1 MEQNLKKNVEKLLES
16 FSVPDGSTNIVADK
30 NVSAIIVDEGQVG
43 IVLDFGETL
52 PDGIANIR
60 ADIEQTIAKLSGV
73 TSANVVVTSSPAK
86 KPSVESS
93 THGTQR
99 PGGQRPVKPVPT
111 LGPAP
116 KAPPTPTEIPGVRHI
131 VAVASGKGGVGKS
144 TTSINLAL
152 ALKAQGLSVG
162 ILDADI
168 FGPSLPMLAGLDAKP
183 ETKDKIIQPLEAHG
197 LKLMSIGFLI
207 DVDQP
212 VVWRG
217 PRVMGATQQ
226 LLKDVAWGPL
236 DVLIVDMPPGTGDV
250 QLTMVQQAPLSGAVI
265 VSTPQD
271 LALIDARK
279 GLAMFQ
285 KVDVPIFGIVENM
298 TSFLCPHCG
307 GESHIFGHG
316 GAAETAARLGCE
328 FLGGVPLEM
337 DVRSSADNGNPL
349 MAQDSESAAKAAY
362 ISIAAKLSEKL
373 N

>member
-1 MEQNLKKNVEKLLES
+1 MEQNLEKIVKNALKK
-16 FSVPDGSTNIVADK
+16 FPAPDGTQNIVDAK
-30 NVSAIIVDEGQVG
+30 IVSAVIVDKDQVG
-43 IVLDFGETL
+43 IVLDFGATRPENALALRAEIEATISKL
-52 PDGIANIR
+52 PD
-60 ADIEQTIAKLSGV
+60 V
-73 TSANVVVTSSPAK
+73 TSVNVVMTSASGNKSA
-86 KPSVESS
+86 
-93 THGTQR
+93 GTGPRQ
-99 PGGQRPVKPVPT
+99 VKPAPE
-111 LGPAP
+111 LRSAP
-116 KAPPTPTEIPGVRHI
+116 KAPPTPTEIPGVRHV

-152 ALKAQGLSVG
+152 ALQKQGLKVG
-162 ILDADI
+162 VLDADI
-168 FGPSLPMLAGLDAKP
+168 FGPSLPMLVGVSDKP
-183 ETKDKIIQPLEAHG
+183 ETKDKVIQPLEAYG

-250 QLTMVQQAPLSGAVI
+250 QLTMVQQAPLTGAVI

-285 KVDVPIFGIVENM
+285 KVNVPIMGIVENM
-298 TSFLCPHCG
+298 TSFVCPHCG

-316 GAAETAARLGCE
+316 GAAETAKMLGCD
-328 FLGGVPLEM
+328 FLGGIPLEM
-337 DVRSSADNGNPL
+337 NVRMSADSGKPI
-349 MAQDSESAAKAAY
+349 MTQKEESAAKTAY
-362 ISIAAKLSEKL
+362 LNIAEQVANKLT
-373 N
+373 

>member
-1 MEQNLKKNVEKLLES
+1 MAENLKESVENLLKNVTLPGAT
-16 FSVPDGSTNIVADK
+16 VDIVTAK
-30 NVSAIIVDEGQVG
+30 IVSAVIVDGDQVG
-43 IVLDFGETL
+43 IILDFGEHL
-52 PDGIANIR
+52 PESAPNMS
-60 ADIEQTIAKLSGV
+60 ADIESMVGKLAGV
-73 TSANVVVTSSPAK
+73 TSVNVVVTSAAK
-86 KPSVESS
+86 KTPPKPPSMS
-93 THGTQR
+93 T
-99 PGGQRPVKPVPT
+99 PGPRPVKPAPT
-111 LGPAP
+111 LSPAS
-116 KAPPTPTEIPGVRHI
+116 KAPPTPTEIPGVKHI

-144 TTSINLAL
+144 TTSVNLAL
-152 ALKAQGLSVG
+152 ALKERGLSVG
-162 ILDADI
+162 VMDADI
-168 FGPSLPMLAGLDAKP
+168 FGPSLPMLTGLDAKP
-183 ETKDKIIQPLEAHG
+183 EAKDKIIQPLEAHG

-285 KVDVPIFGIVENM
+285 KVNVPILGVIENM
-298 TSFLCPHCG
+298 TSFICPHCG

-316 GAAETAARLGCE
+316 GAEETAAMLGCE

-337 DVRSSADNGNPL
+337 DVRLSADSGTPI
-349 MAQDSESAAKAAY
+349 MVQDVESNAKTVY
-362 ISIAAKLSEKL
+362 RSIAEKL
-373 N
+373 AKHLN

>member
-1 MEQNLKKNVEKLLES
+1 MNANLKETVENLLKKY
-16 FSVPDGSTNIVADK
+16 FLPGSKEDI
-30 NVSAIIVDEGQVG
+30 VSAKIVSAVIVNDGQVG
-43 IVLDFGETL
+43 IILDFGDAL
-52 PDGIANIR
+52 PDAANTLRSEIE
-60 ADIEQTIAKLSGV
+60 ADVGKLSGIV
-73 TSANVVVTSSPAK
+73 SANVVVTSAAK
-86 KPSVESS
+86 QKP
-93 THGTQR
+93 
-99 PGGQRPVKPVPT
+99 GQPTSGPRPVKSAPP
-111 LGPAP
+111 LSPAP
-116 KAPPTPTEIPGVRHI
+116 KAPPTPTEIPGVKHI
-131 VAVASGKGGVGKS
+131 IAVASGKGGVGKS
-144 TTSINLAL
+144 TTSVNLAL
-152 ALKAQGLSVG
+152 ALKEQGLSVG

-168 FGPSLPMLAGLDAKP
+168 FGPSLPMLTGLDAKP

-285 KVDVPIFGIVENM
+285 KVNVPIFGIIENM
-298 TSFLCPHCG
+298 TSFVCPHCG

-316 GAAETAARLGCE
+316 GAEETAGKLGCE

-337 DVRSSADNGNPL
+337 DVRLSADSGTPI
-349 MAQDSESAAKAAY
+349 MVQDTNSAAKEVY
-362 ISIAAKLSEKL
+362 RSIAEKVARKIS
-373 N
+373 

>member
-1 MEQNLKKNVEKLLES
+1 MEQNLQKTVENALKN
-16 FSVPDGSTNIVADK
+16 FTAPGYADDI
-30 NVSAIIVDEGQVG
+30 VSAKIVSAVIVDGGQVG
-43 IVLDFGETL
+43 VILDFGSSL
-52 PDGIANIR
+52 PDEA
-60 ADIEQTIAKLSGV
+60 ADLRTEIESSITKLPGV
-73 TSANVVVTSSPAK
+73 AAANVVVTSSAK
-86 KPSVESS
+86 KKAAAPAGSS
-93 THGTQR
+93 MAAPR
-99 PGGQRPVKPVPT
+99 AVKPVPT
-111 LGPAP
+111 LSPAP
-116 KAPPTPTEIPGVRHI
+116 KAPPTPTEIPGVKHI
-131 VAVASGKGGVGKS
+131 IAVASGKGGVGKS
-144 TTSINLAL
+144 TTSVNLAL
-152 ALKAQGLSVG
+152 ALQQQGMSVG
-162 ILDADI
+162 IMDADI
-168 FGPSLPMLAGLDAKP
+168 FGPSLPMLTGLDAKP

-285 KVDVPIFGIVENM
+285 KVNVPIFGIVENM
-298 TSFLCPHCG
+298 TSFVCPHCG

-316 GAAETAARLGCE
+316 GAAETAKQLGCD
-328 FLGGVPLEM
+328 FLGGIPLEM
-337 DVRSSADNGNPL
+337 DVRMSADSGLPI
-349 MAQDSESAAKAAY
+349 MAQTTDGKARQAY
-362 ISIAAKLSEKL
+362 EAIAQQIAAKLS
-373 N
+373 

>member
-1 MEQNLKKNVEKLLES
+1 MNANLKETVENLLKS
-16 FSVPDGSTNIVADK
+16 YSIPGSDQNIVDAK
-30 NVSAIIVDEGQVG
+30 TVSAVIVNDGQVG
-43 IVLDFGETL
+43 IILDFGETL
-52 PDGIANIR
+52 PESANDLR
-60 ADIEQTIAKLSGV
+60 SDIESAAKKLAGV
-73 TSANVVVTSSPAK
+73 TSANVVVTSAAK
-86 KPSVESS
+86 
-93 THGTQR
+93 QR
-99 PGGQRPVKPVPT
+99 PNQPAGGPRQVKPAPT
-111 LGPAP
+111 LAPAP
-116 KAPPTPTEIPGVRHI
+116 KAPPTPTEIPGVKHI
-131 VAVASGKGGVGKS
+131 IAVASGKGGVGKS
-144 TTSINLAL
+144 TTSVNLAL
-152 ALKAQGLSVG
+152 ALKERGLSVG
-162 ILDADI
+162 IMDADI
-168 FGPSLPMLAGLDAKP
+168 FGPSLPMLTGLDAKP

-285 KVDVPIFGIVENM
+285 KVNVPIFGIIENM
-298 TSFLCPHCG
+298 TSFICPHCD

-316 GAAETAARLGCE
+316 GAQATADKLGCE

-337 DVRSSADNGNPL
+337 DVRMSADSGTPI
-349 MAQDSESAAKAAY
+349 MVQDVNSAAKEVYRAVAEKV
-362 ISIAAKLSEKL
+362 AAKLT
-373 N
+373 

>member
-1 MEQNLKKNVEKLLES
+1 MDASLKSSVEKALSAYTLPNNDRNIMEAGFVS
-16 FSVPDGSTNIVADK
+16 AVVVDNGQIGVILDFGADVPDGVATLRGEIEK
-30 NVSAIIVDEGQVG
+30 GLSELEGVSAV
-43 IVLDFGETL
+43 
-52 PDGIANIR
+52 
-60 ADIEQTIAKLSGV
+60 
-73 TSANVVVTSSPAK
+73 NVVVTSARKASAA
-86 KPSVESS
+86 
-93 THGTQR
+93 
-99 PGGQRPVKPVPT
+99 PGGPRAVRPVPPKKTAPV
-111 LGPAP
+111 
-116 KAPPTPTEIPGVRHI
+116 APPKPTEIPGVKHI

-152 ALKAQGLSVG
+152 ALKKQGLKAGV
-162 ILDADI
+162 LDADI
-168 FGPSLPMLAGLDAKP
+168 FGPSLPMLVGLDAKP
-183 ETKDKIIQPLEAHG
+183 ETKDKIIQPLEAYG

-279 GLAMFQ
+279 GLAMFE
-285 KVDVPIFGIVENM
+285 KVDVPTLGIIENM

-307 GESHIFGHG
+307 GESHVFGHG
-316 GAAETAARLGCE
+316 GAAETAAKLGCE
-328 FLGGVPLEM
+328 FLGGIPLEM
-337 DVRSSADNGNPL
+337 AVRESADAGSPVVL
-349 MAQDSESAAKAAY
+349 QKTESAAKDAY
-362 ISIAAKLSEKL
+362 LAIAKKIAGKLT
-373 N
+373 

>member
-1 MEQNLKKNVEKLLES
+1 MENNLENAVKQRLSKHKAS
-16 FSVPDGSTNIVADK
+16 GSNQNIVASG
-30 NVSAIIVDEGQVG
+30 NVSAVIVDGAQVG
-43 IVLDFGETL
+43 VVLDFGNKA
-52 PDGIANIR
+52 PNDIASLR
-60 ADIEQTIAKLSGV
+60 STIEGDLKLIAGV
-73 TSANVVVTSSPAK
+73 ESVNVVITAS
-86 KPSVESS
+86 KPQA
-93 THGTQR
+93 TA
-99 PGGQRPVKPVPT
+99 PNPVKPAPQ
-111 LGPAP
+111 LRPAP
-116 KAPPTPTEIPGVRHI
+116 KAPPTPTEIPGVKHI

-152 ALKAQGLSVG
+152 ALQQQGMKVG

-168 FGPSLPMLAGLDAKP
+168 FGPSLPMLVGLDRKP
-183 ETKDKIIQPLEAHG
+183 ETKDKIIQPLEAFG

-279 GLAMFQ
+279 GLAMFE
-285 KVDVPIFGIVENM
+285 KVNVPILGIIENM
-298 TSFLCPHCG
+298 TSFICPHCE

-316 GAAETAARLGCE
+316 GAEETAQKLGCE
-328 FLGGVPLEM
+328 FLGGIPLEM
-337 DVRSSADNGNPL
+337 AVRASADAGIPL
-349 MAQDSESAAKAAY
+349 LTQDLESPARTAY
-362 ISIAAKLSEKL
+362 RKVGERVFKKLT
-373 N
+373 

>member
-1 MEQNLKKNVEKLLES
+1 MNANLKETVENFLKNYSL
-16 FSVPDGSTNIVADK
+16 PGADK
-30 NVSAIIVDEGQVG
+30 DIVSAKIVSAVIVNDGQVG
-43 IVLDFGETL
+43 IILDFGSEL
-52 PDGIANIR
+52 PESASSLR
-60 ADIEQTIAKLSGV
+60 SEIESAVGKLAGV
-73 TSANVVVTSSPAK
+73 TSANVVVTSASKQQPGRTASGPRPVQPAPTLSPA
-86 KPSVESS
+86 
-93 THGTQR
+93 
-99 PGGQRPVKPVPT
+99 
-111 LGPAP
+111 A
-116 KAPPTPTEIPGVRHI
+116 KAPPTPTEIPGVKHI
-131 VAVASGKGGVGKS
+131 IAVASGKGGVGKS
-144 TTSINLAL
+144 TTSVNLAL
-152 ALKAQGLSVG
+152 ALKERGLSVG
-162 ILDADI
+162 IMDADI
-168 FGPSLPMLAGLDAKP
+168 FGPSLPMLTGLDAKP

-285 KVDVPIFGIVENM
+285 KVNVPIFGIIENM
-298 TSFLCPHCG
+298 TSFVCPHCG

-316 GAAETAARLGCE
+316 GAQETAAKLGCE

-337 DVRSSADNGNPL
+337 DVRLSADSGTPI
-349 MAQDSESAAKAAY
+349 MVQESDSAAKDVY
-362 ISIAAKLSEKL
+362 RSIAEKVASKLS
-373 N
+373 